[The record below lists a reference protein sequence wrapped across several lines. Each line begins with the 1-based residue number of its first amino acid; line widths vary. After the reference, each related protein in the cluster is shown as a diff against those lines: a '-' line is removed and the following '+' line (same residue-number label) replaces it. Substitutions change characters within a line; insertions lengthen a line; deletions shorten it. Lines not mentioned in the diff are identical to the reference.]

1 MAKPSPKK
9 SAPPTVVSKPSIN
22 AQGAPGT
29 PGDAVALTEAT
40 PGARIAV
47 ISEIEGFRRAGRAWS
62 RARTVVDADTF
73 SAQQLAALRAEPLLH
88 VIDLPP
94 LPQQTEDE
102 A

>member
-1 MAKPSPKK
+1 MAKPSPQKH
-9 SAPPTVVSKPSIN
+9 APKPGTSIN
-22 AQGAPGT
+22 APGT
-29 PGDAVALTEAT
+29 PKVIDVPDDAPASSGAT

-47 ISEIEGFRRAGRAWS
+47 TSEIEGFRRAGRAWS

-73 SAQQLAALRAEPLLH
+73 SAEQLAALRAEPHLH

-94 LPQQTEDE
+94 SPQQTEDE

>member
-1 MAKPSPKK
+1 MAKPSPQKP
-9 SAPPTVVSKPSIN
+9 APTAVVSKPSIN

-29 PGDAVALTEAT
+29 PGDAVTLTGDA

-62 RARTVVDADTF
+62 RERTVVDVDAF
-73 SAQQLAALRAEPLLH
+73 SVEQLAALRAEPHLH

-94 LPQQTEDE
+94 SPQQTEDE

>member
-9 SAPPTVVSKPSIN
+9 PAPPAVQTTPSIN
-22 AQGAPGT
+22 APDAPGT
-29 PGDAVALTEAT
+29 PDAAVASAGDA

-47 ISEIEGFRRAGRAWS
+47 VSEIEGFRRAGRAWS

-73 SAQQLAALRAEPLLH
+73 SAEQLAALRSEPRLH
-88 VIDLPP
+88 VIDLPT

>member
-9 SAPPTVVSKPSIN
+9 PAPPTVQTTPSIN

-29 PGDAVALTEAT
+29 PDAAVASTGDA
-40 PGARIAV
+40 PCARIAV

-73 SAQQLAALRAEPLLH
+73 SAEQLAALRAEPHLH

>member
-9 SAPPTVVSKPSIN
+9 PAPPAVVSKPSIN
-22 AQGAPGT
+22 APDAPAT
-29 PGDAVALTEAT
+29 LGDAVASTGDA
-40 PGARIAV
+40 PCARIAV

-73 SAQQLAALRAEPLLH
+73 SAEQLAALRAEPHLH
-88 VIDLPP
+88 VIDLPS
-94 LPQQTEDE
+94 LPQQDEDE

>member
-9 SAPPTVVSKPSIN
+9 PAPPAVQTTPSIN
-22 AQGAPGT
+22 APGAPGT

-73 SAQQLAALRAEPLLH
+73 SAQQLAALRAEPHLH

-94 LPQQTEDE
+94 LQQQTEDE

>member
-1 MAKPSPKK
+1 MAKPSPQKH
-9 SAPPTVVSKPSIN
+9 APPAVVSKPSIN
-22 AQGAPGT
+22 APVAPGT
-29 PGDAVALTEAT
+29 PGDAVTLTGDA
-40 PGARIAV
+40 PSARIAV
-47 ISEIEGFRRAGRAWS
+47 TSEIDGFRRAGRAWS

-73 SAQQLAALRAEPLLH
+73 SAQQLAALRAEPHLH

>member
-9 SAPPTVVSKPSIN
+9 PAPPTVVSKPSIN
-22 AQGAPGT
+22 APDAPTT
-29 PGDAVALTEAT
+29 PDAADVSTGVT

-47 ISEIEGFRRAGRAWS
+47 VSEIEGFRRAGRAWS

-73 SAQQLAALRAEPLLH
+73 SAEQLAALRAEPHLH